1 MLAMNSP
8 LATIQHGLC
17 CASLGQAKNNKTGS
31 RPKKHKI
38 KFCLLEYTRT
48 LKPFSKYI
56 DKYYR
61 IHKNNVATMNKLC
74 CSKVR
79 TVRE

>member
-1 MLAMNSP
+1 MNSP

-38 KFCLLEYTRT
+38 KFCLLEY
-48 LKPFSKYI
+48 I

-61 IHKNNVATMNKLC
+61 IHKNNVATMNKLY